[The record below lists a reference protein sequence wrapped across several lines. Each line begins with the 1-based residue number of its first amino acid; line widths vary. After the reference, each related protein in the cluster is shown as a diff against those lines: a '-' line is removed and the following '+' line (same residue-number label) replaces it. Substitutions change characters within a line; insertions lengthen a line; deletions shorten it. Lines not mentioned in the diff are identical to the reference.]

1 MRYLKL
7 LLIFVFGILL
17 TACAS
22 NKFSG
27 QGLGIQP
34 GFVTTGLTKKDVLQ
48 HQAIFFDEDKTDI
61 KSEYM
66 STIELHASYLTQHPT
81 QAVLLVGN
89 SDMPGSRDYN
99 IGIGQQR
106 TQGVADV
113 LMANGVLD
121 KQIVQVS
128 YGGEVPLAC
137 ANSDDAHALNRRVDI
152 LYCQS
157 SHCKQV
163 AKNYGQTLCT
173 YSG

>member
-1 MRYLKL
+1 MRYVTL
-7 LLIFVFGILL
+7 LFIFVMSVLL
-17 TACAS
+17 TACVS

-34 GFVTTGLTKKDVLQ
+34 GFSTTGLTKQEVLQ
-48 HQAIFFDEDKTDI
+48 HQAVFFDEDKTDI
-61 KSEYM
+61 KPEYM
-66 STIELHASYLTQHPT
+66 TTIELHASYLTQHPI
-81 QAVLLVGN
+81 QVVLLVGN
-89 SDMPGSRDYN
+89 TDVPGSRDYN

-137 ANSDDAHALNRRVDI
+137 TDSDDAHALNRRVDI